1 MVLAGD
7 VDVLLSGE
15 LPLAPQRIIAD
26 HHEDDVRV
34 FRLKMPHGRSEE
46 GRVCRIDGVFSH
58 QIPNVVRS
66 SDMDADEHAVGPVL
80 RG

>member
-7 VDVLLSGE
+7 EDVLLPRE

-34 FRLKMPHGRSEE
+34 LRLEVPHRHPEE
-46 GRVCRIDGVFSH
+46 GRVRRTHGVLPH
-58 QIPNVVRS
+58 
-66 SDMDADEHAVGPVL
+66 
-80 RG
+80 